1 MDTTGVHDDNRRFNM
16 KVLVSDPIAPQG
28 IEILKNAGFEVTE
41 QSGLSPEELAKI
53 ITDYDAIIVR
63 SATKVTK
70 EVIEA
75 GQKLKVIG
83 RAGIGLDNID
93 QETAKNKGIKVV
105 NTPTATSISV
115 AELAL
120 GMMFAAARRIPQ
132 ASVSTRASL
141 WEKKK
146 FKGFELYGKNL
157 GIIGLG
163 RIGTELAK
171 RAKAMGMSV
180 RAYDP
185 YVKTSDFAEVT
196 DFDTLIK
203 ESDYISLHIPR
214 TKETEHILNKDAF
227 AKMKDNVV
235 IINCARGGVVDEG
248 ALYEAVNGGKVRI
261 ACIDVYEKEP
271 AKENKLFEL
280 DQVIATP
287 HIGAQTK
294 EGQTRA
300 GTQVAELVRD
310 ALKE

>member
-1 MDTTGVHDDNRRFNM
+1 M

-28 IEILKNAGFEVTE
+28 VEILKDAGFEVTE
-41 QSGLSPEELAKI
+41 QSGLGPEELVKI
-53 ITDYDAIIVR
+53 IPDYDAIIVR

-70 EVIEA
+70 EIIEA
-75 GQKLKVIG
+75 ARNLKVIG

-93 QETAKNKGIKVV
+93 QEAAKNKSIKVV

-132 ASVSTRASL
+132 ANASTRASK

-146 FKGFELYGKNL
+146 FKGFELYGKKL

-171 RAKAMGMSV
+171 RAKAIGMSV
-180 RAYDP
+180 QAFDP
-185 YVKTSDFAEVT
+185 YVKTSESAEVV
-196 DFDTLIK
+196 DLDTLIK

-235 IINCARGGVVDEG
+235 IINCARGGVVDEN
-248 ALYEAVNGGKVRI
+248 ALYDAISSGKVRI
-261 ACIDVYEKEP
+261 ACVDVFEIEP

-280 DQVIATP
+280 EQVIVTP

-294 EGQTRA
+294 EGQNRA

-310 ALKE
+310 ALKG

>member
-1 MDTTGVHDDNRRFNM
+1 M
-16 KVLVSDPIAPQG
+16 KVLIADPIAPQG
-28 IEILKNAGFEVTE
+28 IEILKDAGFVVVEKT
-41 QSGLSPEELAKI
+41 GLSSEELAKI
-53 ITDYDAIIVR
+53 ISDYDGIIVR

-75 GQKLKVIG
+75 ANNLKVIG

-93 QETAKNKGIKVV
+93 QETAKNKGVKVV

-115 AELAL
+115 AELAM
-120 GMMFAAARRIPQ
+120 GMMFAAARQIPQ
-132 ASVSTRASL
+132 ANVSTRASK

-146 FKGFELYGKNL
+146 FKGFELYGKRL

-171 RAKAMGMSV
+171 RAKALGMSV
-180 RAYDP
+180 KAYDP
-185 YVKTSDFAEVT
+185 YVKTSDYADLV
-196 DFDTLIK
+196 DFETLIK
-203 ESDYISLHIPR
+203 EADYISLHIPK
-214 TKETEHILNKDAF
+214 TKETEHILNKAAF
-227 AKMKDNVV
+227 EKMKDNVV

-248 ALYEAVNGGKVRI
+248 ALYDAVTSGKVRI
-261 ACIDVYEKEP
+261 AGVDVYESEP

-280 DQVIATP
+280 DQVIVTP

-300 GTQVAELVRD
+300 GTQIAELVRD
-310 ALKE
+310 ALK